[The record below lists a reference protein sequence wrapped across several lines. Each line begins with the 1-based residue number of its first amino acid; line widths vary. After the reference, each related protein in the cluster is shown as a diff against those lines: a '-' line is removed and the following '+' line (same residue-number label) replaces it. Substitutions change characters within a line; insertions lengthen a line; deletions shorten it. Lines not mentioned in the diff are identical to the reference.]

1 MYDYINASLLNTEH
15 HPQNAI
21 AYVIYSTD
29 VSN

>member
-1 MYDYINASLLNTEH
+1 MYDDINDSLTYTEH